1 MPNPSIAGSISDSD
15 EDMAFIIHSQIQRG
29 LQDLQTGIKLSFE
42 ASKRQRLASS
52 YPGPGNSSTDHGQ
65 KGLSPD
71 MSPKSFTPDIC
82 PTPSGDLNGSST
94 PNSKRMRHMSSTPG
108 KKLRIRRHTVHGNAA
123 KGGKPIGTQQFLVE
137 VVMLCTC
144 SIDFMHS

>member
-1 MPNPSIAGSISDSD
+1 
-15 EDMAFIIHSQIQRG
+15 MAFIIHSQIQRG

-52 YPGPGNSSTDHGQ
+52 YPGPGNSGSVDRV
-65 KGLSPD
+65 LSPEA
-71 MSPKSFTPDIC
+71 SPKSFTPDIC

-123 KGGKPIGTQQFLVE
+123 KGGKPIGK
-137 VVMLCTC
+137 CTYGGGG
-144 SIDFMHS
+144 DALTNAP

>member
-1 MPNPSIAGSISDSD
+1 
-15 EDMAFIIHSQIQRG
+15 MAFIIHSQIQRG

-52 YPGPGNSSTDHGQ
+52 YPGPGNSDL
-65 KGLSPD
+65 KGLSPEA
-71 MSPKSFTPDIC
+71 SPKSFTPDIC
-82 PTPSGDLNGSST
+82 PTPSGDLNGCST

-123 KGGKPIGTQQFLVE
+123 KGGKPIGK
-137 VVMLCTC
+137 CTFGGGGEALRRLHRLDD
-144 SIDFMHS
+144 SYLLLIKAMARVYFEKN

>member
-1 MPNPSIAGSISDSD
+1 
-15 EDMAFIIHSQIQRG
+15 MAFIIHSQIQRG

-52 YPGPGNSSTDHGQ
+52 YPGPGNSSVTDNGQ

-82 PTPSGDLNGSST
+82 PTPSGDQNGSST

-123 KGGKPIGTQQFLVE
+123 KGGKPIGTQQIPLVE
-137 VVMLCTC
+137 VVMLCIC
-144 SIDFMHS
+144 SIDFMTNRNDS